1 MSKVTA
7 TESLVLQLTPEQEK
21 KLSAL
26 MDEKTGMLNVTYTA
40 SAIEKGGRLKLGYV
54 ACNPQ
59 FALRAG
65 DPIK

>member
-1 MSKVTA
+1 MAKIA
-7 TESLVLQLTPEQEK
+7 PTETLVLQLTPDQEK
-21 KLSAL
+21 ALSAL
-26 MDEKTGMLNVTYTA
+26 MDEKTGLLNVTYTG
-40 SAIEKGGRLKLGYV
+40 SAIEKGAKLKLGYV